1 MIHKL
6 EKILHY
12 VVEIVEIII
21 AVITLCAMGYMLF
34 LEISNMFTVEGYF
47 TDPSHILHNVL
58 TIVIGLEFVSMLIDL
73 TPANTLEVLTLA
85 IARYV
90 IIDHTNAINNIVC
103 VVCIAGLF
111 AIKRFLIPKEDLK
124 KEISGKIADRIK
136 EER

>member
-1 MIHKL
+1 MIHKI

-12 VVEIVEIII
+12 VVEIVEIVI
-21 AVITLCAMGYMLF
+21 AVITLCAMGYLLVQEVIHM
-34 LEISNMFTVEGYF
+34 ITVEGYF
-47 TDPSHILHNVL
+47 SNPTHLLHNIL

-90 IIDHTNAINNIVC
+90 IIEHTNAVSNIVC
-103 VVCIAGLF
+103 VICIAGLF

-124 KEISGKIADRIK
+124 KVISPSVKHH
-136 EER
+136 E

>member
-1 MIHKL
+1 MIHKF
-6 EKILHY
+6 ERILHY

-21 AVITLCAMGYMLF
+21 AIITLCAMGYMLF
-34 LEISNMFTVEGYF
+34 LEVSNMFTVEGYF

-90 IIDHTNAINNIVC
+90 IIDHTNAVSNIVC

-111 AIKRFLIPKEDLK
+111 AIKKFLIPKEDLK
-124 KEISGKIADRIK
+124 KEIAGKIADRIH
-136 EER
+136 EEK